1 MDNRAIHLTKVIH
14 IPGGEARS
22 FQLKKGELLKVTDV
36 EGKQVA
42 DFIAISLH
50 QKDEYL
56 STTHTRTM
64 NGRLTVM
71 KGDQLYSNYRHPL
84 LEMVEDTV
92 GVHDTLYPCCDPMRY
107 KLDFGVE
114 NHRNCRDNFAQALKG
129 YNLDYGFIPDPLN
142 LFQNSPL
149 HADGTFANSSEPKSK
164 AGDYVVF
171 KALTDLIIG
180 ISACPMDMTPLCG
193 YQITDIRADIT

>member
-1 MDNRAIHLTKVIH
+1 MDNGAIHLTKVIH

-22 FQLKKGELLKVTDV
+22 FHIKTGELLKVTDV
-36 EGKQVA
+36 AGQQVA

-56 STTHTRTM
+56 STAHTRTM

-71 KGDQLYSNYRHPL
+71 KGDLLYSNYRQPL

-107 KLDFGVE
+107 QLDFGVE
-114 NHRNCRDNFAQALKG
+114 NHRNCRDNFALALK
-129 YNLDYGFIPDPLN
+129 
-142 LFQNSPL
+142 
-149 HADGTFANSSEPKSK
+149 
-164 AGDYVVF
+164 
-171 KALTDLIIG
+171 
-180 ISACPMDMTPLCG
+180 
-193 YQITDIRADIT
+193 DITWTTASFQTHLIYFKILLYMQTEHLPIHPSLNQTQEIM